1 MTKTPRLVMI
11 AAAGVTAAALLYVPL
26 AAQGGGG
33 RGAGGQGAGAQGG
46 GRGQAAVPEETYS
59 QTFRGSRSR
68 DVEYQKLAPIKVFD
82 NLYHVGP
89 GTVSVWMIP
98 TTAGLILIDTAQE
111 PYVDLIMNNIR
122 NSGFD
127 PKDIRYILITQSHL
141 DHFGGAAR
149 LKDISGARVAASEQ
163 DWAAMDEYAKRPLP
177 AEPPFHRTVERD
189 MVIKDGDVITL
200 GTTAIKSYFL
210 PGHTSGSMSFEFTVY
225 DKGTPHKAFLFGGPE
240 PRDGVPGAR
249 NFVASVDKLAA
260 MQGVEVGLLIHSWL
274 GLSTYPNGGTFERA
288 AKLQLR
294 RGNDP
299 HPFVDAASW
308 RGWMDRLKMVAAKFL
323 ADEQARAKAGPAAK

>member
-1 MTKTPRLVMI
+1 MRTIPRLV
-11 AAAGVTAAALLYVPL
+11 ASAAGCAALALVHVTL

-33 RGAGGQGAGAQGG
+33 
-46 GRGQAAVPEETYS
+46 GQAAPATAETYS

-89 GTVSVWMIP
+89 GTVSSWMIP
-98 TTAGLILIDTAQE
+98 TTDGLILIDTAQE

-127 PKDIRYILITQSHL
+127 PKDIRYILITQGHL

-163 DWAAMDEYAKRPLP
+163 DWVMMDEFARRPLP
-177 AEPPFHRTVERD
+177 AQPPFHRTVERD

-200 GTTAIKSYFL
+200 GSTSLKAYFL
-210 PGHTSGSMSFEFTVY
+210 PGHTPGSMSFEFTVF
-225 DKGTPHKAFLFGGPE
+225 DRGTPHKAFLFGGPE
-240 PRDGVPGAR
+240 PRDGVEGAQS
-249 NFVASVDKLAA
+249 FIKSVDRLAGI
-260 MQGVEVGLLIHSWL
+260 QGVEVGLLIHSWL

-299 HPFVDAASW
+299 HPFVDPASW
-308 RGWMDRLKMVAAKFL
+308 RGWMDRLKMVGQKFL
-323 ADEQARAKAGPAAK
+323 ADEQAKAKGSR